1 MEGVFLFRSWFLNAP
16 GQVLFARVNAEQCTE
31 FQSSKKKRVK
41 HLGKNIHTL
50 NWQNLQIPSAS
61 TMWKADRSANNAF
74 YFYSRGNDTTWFVKL
89 IKTAIQIFFLDAEC

>member
-41 HLGKNIHTL
+41 HLGKKHTHTKL
-50 NWQNLQIPSAS
+50 AKSP
-61 TMWKADRSANNAF
+61 
-74 YFYSRGNDTTWFVKL
+74 DTVGV
-89 IKTAIQIFFLDAEC
+89 DDVEGR